1 MREHFNDPI
10 IVAGAGPVGCVLT
23 YMLTKNDIPVV
34 LLEKEANLV
43 EDLRASTFHPPTLD
57 MLEDLGLVGDLL
69 AQGLI
74 APVFQFRD
82 RRSQRYAEFDLG
94 VLADET
100 RHPYRAQVEQFRLTN
115 LICDRL
121 KKESGYNILFE
132 HEVVDVQQ
140 DNSGVDVFINTADG
154 KTQIRGSY
162 VVGTD
167 GGSSKIRLSLGIE
180 FPGFTYP
187 EKFIVVSTS
196 YPLEQYLK
204 NLSYVSYVADPD
216 EWLTII
222 RCNNLWRLSFPA
234 DPERDDKTL
243 LSDGNVQGLLKGL
256 VDTGQDYEIGHKSIY
271 AVNQRVAATYRKN
284 RVLLAGDA
292 AHVNNPL
299 GGMGMNGGIH
309 DAVNLGEKLVEMS
322 KGASADLLDA
332 YDRQR
337 RLIATK
343 FVQEQ
348 TIKNKEELEN
358 KNPQQFEN
366 KLNGL
371 IETANDRETAKAY
384 LMVTSMINIVRESY
398 AIQ

>member
-1 MREHFNDPI
+1 MSEFKRDPV
-10 IVAGAGPVGCVLT
+10 IVVGAGPVGCVLT
-23 YMLTKNDIPVV
+23 YFLKKNGIPVV
-34 LLEKEANLV
+34 LLEKEASLI

-57 MLEDLGLVGDLL
+57 MLDKLGLATDLL

-100 RHPYRAQVEQFRLTN
+100 GHPYRAQVEQFRLTN
-115 LICDRL
+115 LIRHRL
-121 KKESGYNILFE
+121 KHEFDMDVLFR
-132 HEVVDVQQ
+132 HEVTDILQ
-140 DNSGVDVFINTADG
+140 DQDGVSLSVNTPDG
-154 KTQIRGSY
+154 SQEFRGSY
-162 VVGTD
+162 LVGTD
-167 GGSSKIRLSLGIE
+167 GGPSVVRQSQGIE

-187 EKFIVVSTS
+187 EKFIVVSTP
-196 YPLEQYLK
+196 YQLEDHLK
-204 NLSYVSYVADPD
+204 NLCYVSYVADPN

-222 RCNNLWRLSFPA
+222 RCNDLWRLSVPA
-234 DPERDDKTL
+234 NPNQSDESL
-243 LSDGNVQGLLKGL
+243 LSYENVQGVLSGL
-256 VDTGQDYEIGHKSIY
+256 VDIGREYEIGHKGIY
-271 AVNQRVAATYRKN
+271 AVNQRVAATYRVG

-309 DAVNLGEKLVEMS
+309 DAINLGEKLLEMGN
-322 KGASADLLDA
+322 GASDELLNV

-348 TIKNKEELEN
+348 TIRNKEELES
-358 KNPQQFEN
+358 KDPEKFEK

-371 IETANDRETAKAY
+371 MEAANDPESARSY
-384 LMVTSMINIVRESY
+384 LRVTSMLNVVRDSY
-398 AIQ
+398 AIN

>member
-1 MREHFNDPI
+1 MRKHFNDPI

-23 YMLTKNDIPVV
+23 YMLKKNGIPVI
-34 LLEKEANLV
+34 LLEKESSLV

-57 MLEDLGLVGDLL
+57 MLENLGLADDLL
-69 AQGLI
+69 SQGLI
-74 APVFQFRD
+74 APIFQFRD
-82 RRSQRYAEFDLG
+82 RRSQCYAEFDLG

-121 KKESGYNILFE
+121 KAESGFDVLFE

-140 DNSGVDVFINTADG
+140 DDAGVDVLINTPNG
-154 KTQIRGSY
+154 ETQMRGSY

-167 GGSSKIRLSLGIE
+167 GGSSNIRRSQDID

-187 EKFIVVSTS
+187 EKFIVVSTP
-196 YPLEQYLK
+196 YPLEQHLK
-204 NLSYVSYVADPD
+204 SLSYVSYVADPD

-234 DPERDDKTL
+234 DPERDDNTL
-243 LSDGNVQGLLKGL
+243 LLDGNVQGLLKGL
-256 VDTGQDYEIGHKSIY
+256 VDIGQDYQIGHKSIY
-271 AVNQRVAATYRKN
+271 AVNQRVAVTYRKG

-309 DAVNLGEKLVEMS
+309 DAVNIGEKLIEMRR
-322 KGASADLLDA
+322 GASADLLDV

-371 IETANDRETAKAY
+371 IETANDREAAKAY